1 MLFIRS
7 DSLPISLA
15 DAERLRLLDALE
27 ARGLNPLIRAARRHF
42 FQSLAGRAE
51 DSAHAAD
58 EAAEIES
65 VCASAHEAER
75 GRPYTPGDLFCAG
88 DCVLYLV
95 FGGDD
100 AGGLSAGL
108 IYDIET
114 EEPLAK
120 LERFRRDVR
129 EALTDIQ
136 GAEALTT
143 QAAHS
148 TELARRRSQPGSS
161 PRGLARFMALQP
173 DDFVRTAAAFRGGRE
188 LARASELM
196 EERAVRQFLRRVQE
210 MRLEGYSPRRL
221 FSEAG
226 ALGVSVEKMLEAGL
240 LEPEVRVSCRKSG
253 HALFDLPSP
262 DSLAAIT
269 LSRAKCSLCAAP
281 VADEVIEETINP
293 TRLAVALLEDGR
305 WLANRVYKIVRSLGV
320 PESEIATG
328 PASPHGESYLVAGV
342 CGNTFLFATRD
353 GDLTP
358 AFSRRVAGMVEE
370 TEATQVVVVVTGA
383 VEDEGRMRL
392 YEFAWRAARGG
403 HDLGTTLVEGL
414 DGARAQIEHA
424 FEAAVRRELA
434 RSLFPLDAAA
444 GFSAS
449 RFVLGWFRSA
459 KSAGAERRADI
470 YAPFVV
476 AGGRR

>member
-15 DAERLRLLDALE
+15 DAERLRLLDALA

-42 FQSLAGRAE
+42 FQSLAGPTE
-51 DSAHAAD
+51 DSARAAQ
-58 EAAEIES
+58 EAAELES
-65 VCASAHEAER
+65 VCASAHESER
-75 GRPYTPGDLFCAG
+75 GRSYTPGDLFCAG

-114 EEPLAK
+114 AEPLAK
-120 LERFRRDVR
+120 LERFCRDVR
-129 EALTDIQ
+129 EALTDIK
-136 GAEALTT
+136 GADALTT
-143 QAAHS
+143 QAGHS
-148 TELARRRSQPGSS
+148 TELARRRSQPGSA

-173 DDFVRTAAAFRGGRE
+173 DDFVRAAAAFRGGRE
-188 LARASELM
+188 LARASELL
-196 EERAVRQFLRRVQE
+196 EARAVRQFLRRVQE

-226 ALGVSVEKMLEAGL
+226 ALGVSVEKMLDAGL
-240 LEPEVRVSCRKSG
+240 LEPEVRGSCRKSG

-262 DSLAAIT
+262 DSLAAFT
-269 LSRAKCSLCAAP
+269 LSRSKCSLCAAP

-293 TRLAVALLEDGR
+293 TRLAVSLLEDGR
-305 WLANRVYKIVRSLGV
+305 WLANRVYKIVRPLGV
-320 PESEIATG
+320 AQSEIATR
-328 PASPHGESYLVAGV
+328 PAPPPRASYPVAGG

-383 VEDEGRMRL
+383 VEAEGRMRL
-392 YEFAWRAARGG
+392 YEFARRARPGYDARRRIGRRARTDRTCFRGRRPPRAGSQPFPARRRGG
-403 HDLGTTLVEGL
+403 LQ
-414 DGARAQIEHA
+414 RQQ
-424 FEAAVRRELA
+424 
-434 RSLFPLDAAA
+434 
-444 GFSAS
+444 
-449 RFVLGWFRSA
+449 
-459 KSAGAERRADI
+459 
-470 YAPFVV
+470 
-476 AGGRR
+476 